1 LGRVSVIRHDSLW
14 ALAGGDIVQP
24 NEEIVAEA
32 DGHAILQ
39 LPDTSHVEV
48 FPNSRLIFH
57 SNHGNWKDLLDL
69 ILGKV
74 RVHIEKIGGQP
85 NPYRMFSPTALIAV
99 RGTTFDV
106 EVDSNTTTV
115 VTVEEGVVRVDHRL
129 RPTKSVDVGQG
140 ESLTIYANEPIA
152 KSQVDKVRTAA
163 RILVDVAER
172 TMEILRTVAASKVPG
187 TVPTTPS
194 STSTTTTP
202 TATVGGSQSGSGTT
216 TPPSN
221 GRGSGSGNNG
231 DQNPGTGTPPTGPG
245 GGGQTP
251 TPAPPSGSNGSGSNG
266 SNPATLSPQSRQP

>member
-1 LGRVSVIRHDSLW
+1 MGRVSVVRHDSLW

-32 DGHAILQ
+32 DGHAFLQ

-74 RVHIEKIGGQP
+74 RVHIQKIGGQP
-85 NPYRMFSPTALIAV
+85 NPYRMFSPTAMIAV

-106 EVDSNTTTV
+106 EVDANTTTV
-115 VTVEEGVVRVDHRL
+115 VTVDEGLVRVDHRL
-129 RPTKSVDVGQG
+129 RPTKPVDVAAG

-152 KSQVDKVRTAA
+152 KSQVDKIRTAT
-163 RILVDVAER
+163 RIAVDVAER
-172 TMEILRTVAASKVPG
+172 VMEILRTVAISKAPG

-194 STSTTTTP
+194 STSTTTT

-231 DQNPGTGTPPTGPG
+231 DQNPGTPPTGPG

-251 TPAPPSGSNGSGSNG
+251 TPTPPSGSNGAGANG
-266 SNPATLSPQSRQP
+266 SAGTLTPQSRQP